1 VSEVVVNGGSLR
13 KWLSAILVH
22 SKRFA
27 SLSEFPLPLRYLWL
41 VAPAG
46 YLALMGVAI
55 AHHEPWADEAQAW
68 LLARDSNPISL
79 MKDFLPYE
87 GTPGLWHLLLMV
99 PAKLLPYQTLNV
111 ISGALAALATY
122 LVLRHSPFP
131 LIAKVLLPFTYFL
144 FFQYGVVARSY
155 ALLAPLLFLVA
166 VKYQERHQKPWLYAG
181 LLLLLANVSAHGFLI
196 SGALMLLNVLHLVH
210 EWPELDPPLRKKN
223 LKPIAGYGV
232 LMALLAL
239 TLRPPPNRTGA
250 INWPEAMGGPL
261 AFWREAGHMLTDSMT
276 NSLLILLPVMVIS
289 LWFFWRRRVLA
300 LYLLP
305 TFWIIVFAT
314 YIYQAV
320 WHRGTLFIV
329 WVFAIWVGL
338 QQHQKGSKQDS
349 WSRLLL
355 LSALV
360 LVCLVQLPWTVGSVR
375 SDFSHAYSGSKAAA
389 RYIKAHSLDKGV
401 LWGTGFSSVAILPYF
416 ENNIFDNYHKG
427 LKPSF
432 WLWSDSNDMVQNS
445 KDVEG
450 VRPDH
455 VILSIKVPN
464 AEQFMVLYPSYR
476 VREKFPGLIYWKEV
490 DVETEEFLLLQR
502 KGPTVPSTARE

>member
-1 VSEVVVNGGSLR
+1 VSEVVVTRGSR
-13 KWLSAILVH
+13 RSWLSAAN
-22 SKRFA
+22 KRLPA
-27 SLSEFPLPLRYLWL
+27 LGEFPLPLKYLWL
-41 VAPAG
+41 IAPAG

-68 LLARDSNPISL
+68 LLARDSNPVSL
-79 MKDFLPYE
+79 LKDFLPYE

-99 PAKLLPYQTLNV
+99 PAKLLPYQSLNV

-131 LIAKVLLPFTYFL
+131 LIVKVLLPFTYFL
-144 FFQYGVVARSY
+144 FFQFGVVARNY

-166 VKYQERHQKPWLYAG
+166 VKYKERHQKPWLYAG
-181 LLLLLANVSAHGFLI
+181 LLFLLANVSAHGYLI
-196 SGALMLLNVLHLVH
+196 SGALMLLNVLHLVN
-210 EWPELDPPLRKKN
+210 EWSELDPQLRKKN

-232 LMALLAL
+232 LMALIAL

-250 INWPEAMGGPL
+250 VNWPEAGGGPL
-261 AFWREAGHMLTDSMT
+261 AFWREAGNMLTDSMT

-289 LWFFWRRRVLA
+289 LWFFWRRKVLG

-314 YIYQAV
+314 YVYQAA

-338 QQHQKGSKQDS
+338 QHQEENKQGS

-360 LVCLVQLPWTVGSVR
+360 LVCLVQIPWTVGSLR
-375 SDFSHAYSGSKAAA
+375 SDFSHPYSGSKAAA
-389 RYIKAHSLDKGV
+389 TYIKAHSLDKGD

-416 ENNIFDNYHKG
+416 EGNIFDNYHKG

-432 WLWSDSNDMVQNS
+432 WLWSDSNDMVQDS
-445 KDVEG
+445 KAVEG

-476 VREKFPGLIYWKEV
+476 VREKFPGLLYWKEV
-490 DVETEEFLLLQR
+490 EVETEEFLLLQR
-502 KGPTVPSTARE
+502 KGPRVPPAAEE